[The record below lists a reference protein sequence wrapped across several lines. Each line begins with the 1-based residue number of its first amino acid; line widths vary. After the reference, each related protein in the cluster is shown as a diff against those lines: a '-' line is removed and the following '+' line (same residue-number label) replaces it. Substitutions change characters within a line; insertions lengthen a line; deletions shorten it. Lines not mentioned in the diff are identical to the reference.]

1 MQPIQ
6 LHHIDYLILIAYV
19 AFVIGIG
26 WTLARYMKT
35 SSDFLTSARSIP
47 TWVTGLAFISANLGA
62 LELVGMAASGAK
74 YGIATA
80 HFYWVGAIPARIF
93 LAVFMMPFYY
103 GSKARSVPEYL
114 KMRFDERVRA
124 LNSVA
129 FAVMTIF
136 ASGISMN
143 ALAKLLN
150 QLLGWNYN
158 VALWVCSGVVLLYV
172 LKGGLTSAIYTEVLQ
187 FFMIVLGF
195 APVVYLGLKDVGG
208 WHTMTHSLS
217 TVAVNPSA
225 LYLKDAGITYAPN
238 AWTSAWQPVLSGS
251 ANNPM
256 GVDWFAM
263 IFGLGFVLSFGYW
276 CTNFLVVQ
284 RAMAAKNMTAAR
296 NTPLVAA
303 VPKMFFPF
311 LVIVPGMIA
320 AALCTMPDKGYRIP
334 PAIISQETYAKAVD
348 AVKNANPADSV
359 AAVKAVGDVLGKK
372 VAGDKIASLVAANA
386 ASKLSDEKI
395 KQGIYNSI
403 AENDYDGV
411 ILSLVKKYC
420 PPGLLG
426 LALTALLASFM
437 SGMAGNVT
445 AFNTVFTYDL
455 YQAYFAKGK
464 SDRHYFLTGKVI
476 TVVGILLSIGA
487 AYFASMYN
495 NCMDIIQLVFGFV
508 NAPLFAT
515 FLLGMFWKRTTGTGA
530 FLGLF
535 GGIAS
540 SALFHALTTTGSNLD
555 AAGHVVNGMKGGYL
569 SVVSKFPSEMAQ
581 NFWLA
586 AFAFIACFVL
596 TLVISLATKS
606 QKTDAELKGLV
617 YSLTPKIVDNNIPVY
632 QKPAVVGIV
641 LLIVCI
647 ILNFIFW

>member
-1 MQPIQ
+1 MQNVQ
-6 LHHIDYLILIAYV
+6 LGLIDYAILAIYV
-19 AFVIGIG
+19 IFVISIG
-26 WTLARYMKT
+26 FTLRKYMKS
-35 SSDFLTSARSIP
+35 SSDFLTSGRSIP

-74 YGIATA
+74 YGIATS
-80 HFYWVGAIPARIF
+80 HFYWVGAIPAMIF

-124 LNSVA
+124 LNSIA
-129 FAVMTIF
+129 FAVMTVF

-150 QLLGWNYN
+150 QLLGWNYHI
-158 VALWVCSGVVLLYV
+158 ALWICSAVVLVYV

-208 WHTMTHSLS
+208 WGAMNKALEG
-217 TVAVNPSA
+217 VATNPAA
-225 LYLKDAGITYAPN
+225 LHLKEAGTTYAAN
-238 AWTSAWQPVLSGS
+238 AWSSAWQPLLAGT
-251 ANNPM
+251 AHNPM
-256 GVDWFAM
+256 GVDLFAM

-284 RAMAAKNMTAAR
+284 RAMAARNMTAAR

-303 VPKMFFPF
+303 VPKMLFPL

-320 AALCTMPDKGYRIP
+320 VALTAMPNKNYRIP
-334 PAIISQETYAKAVD
+334 PPIISDQVYTASAGVVKTAGSLEPAAAFD
-348 AVKNANPADSV
+348 AVSKAMGKKMDQEKV
-359 AAVKAVGDVLGKK
+359 AALIKSSSNLSLGQIKEGLYNAV
-372 VAGDKIASLVAANA
+372 
-386 ASKLSDEKI
+386 
-395 KQGIYNSI
+395 
-403 AENDYDGV
+403 AEYDYDGV

-420 PPGLLG
+420 PTGMLG

-445 AFNTVFTYDL
+445 AFNTVWTYDL
-455 YQAYFAKGK
+455 YQAYIAPKK
-464 SDRHYFLTGKVI
+464 SDQHYFWMGQAA
-476 TVVGILLSIGA
+476 TVVGILVSIGA

-495 NCMDIIQLVFGFV
+495 NAMDIIQLVFGFV

-515 FLLGMFWKRTTGTGA
+515 FLLGMFWARCTGTGA

-540 SALFHALTTTGSNLD
+540 SAIFHAVTTTTSNLD

-569 SVVSKFPSEMAQ
+569 SVVQTFPSEMAQ

-586 AFAFIACFVL
+586 GFAFTICFVL
-596 TLVISLATKS
+596 TLVISLAT
-606 QKTDAELKGLV
+606 QRTKTDAELKGLV
-617 YSLTPKIVDNNIPVY
+617 YSLTPKIKDEGTAWY
-632 QKPAVVGIV
+632 LRPAVVGTV
-641 LLIVCI
+641 LLICCV

>member
-1 MQPIQ
+1 MQPIN
-6 LHHIDYLILIAYV
+6 LAWVDYAILIAYV
-19 AFVIGIG
+19 AFVLGIG
-26 WTLARYMKT
+26 WILARYMKT

-80 HFYWVGAIPARIF
+80 HFYWVGAIPAMVF

-103 GSKARSVPEYL
+103 GSRARSVPEYL

-158 VALWVCSGVVLLYV
+158 VALWVCSGVVLIYV

-208 WHTMTHSLS
+208 WHSMNQSLQ
-217 TVAVNPSA
+217 TVATNPAA
-225 LYLKDAGITYAPN
+225 LYLKEAGTTYAAN
-238 AWTSAWQPVLSGS
+238 AWTSAWQPVLAGP

-320 AALCTMPDKGYRIP
+320 VALTSTPDKNYRIP
-334 PAIISQETYAKAVD
+334 PPIISQETYARAVD
-348 AVKNANPADSV
+348 VVKNANPADSAV
-359 AAVKAVGDVLGKK
+359 AVKAVGDALGKK
-372 VAGDKIASLVAANA
+372 VDAVRISSLVAANA
-386 ASKLSDEKI
+386 ASKLSDDKI
-395 KQGIYNSI
+395 KQGLYNSV

-455 YQAYFAKGK
+455 YQAYFAPGK

-476 TVVGILLSIGA
+476 TVVGILLSIAA
-487 AYFASMYN
+487 AYLASEYN

-515 FLLGMFWKRTTGTGA
+515 FLLGMFWKRSTGTGA

-535 GGIAS
+535 GGMGG
-540 SALFHALTTTGSNLD
+540 SAIFHALTIAQGN
-555 AAGHVVNGMKGGYL
+555 APGIKGGYL
-569 SVVSKFPSEMAQ
+569 KVLQVFPSEMAQ

-586 AFAFIACFVL
+586 AFAFTVCFTL
-596 TLVISLATKS
+596 TLVISLATS
-606 QKTDAELKGLV
+606 RTKTDAELKGLV
-617 YSLTPKIVDNNIPVY
+617 YSLTPKIKDDNQPWILR
-632 QKPAVVGIV
+632 PAVVGTV
-641 LLIVCI
+641 LLIVCV
-647 ILNFIFW
+647 ILNIIFW